1 MLLAV
6 SHWRG
11 VQSGP
16 LGEEFIGGHQ
26 YSAINIS
33 RYASRDITGIILCL
47 NLIQTQHFYDAL
59 LATFIFSFHDIETKS
74 NVLSRR
80 PLYFMHVANT
90 KDVTEID
97 FR

>member
-1 MLLAV
+1 MHRETLQVL
-6 SHWRG
+6 
-11 VQSGP
+11 
-16 LGEEFIGGHQ
+16 
-26 YSAINIS
+26 Y
-33 RYASRDITGIILCL
+33 CL